1 MEFICVIL
9 LVFAG
14 ITDSGADEYE
24 VIGPSAVMTV
34 SGEDVILPCSIKPNI
49 SAVNMRVEWIRLDLK
64 DSIVHL
70 YKDHKDIN
78 TDQLQSY
85 RGRTQVFKEELE
97 KGNTS
102 LKLSRVQISDEGL
115 YKCFIQSESWSDDIT
130 VNVTVEAVGSVPV
143 ITVDGFDG
151 SGGLHLQCESKG
163 WYPEPDLVWLNSEG
177 VTLTSESPDTHR
189 DDTDGFSVKHK
200 ITVYNTDTKYHCRVR
215 MNHHMMEAEIITSS
229 KMFHSWRSSVI
240 LISVAVVLSVIA
252 GILIS
257 VFVWKQREHELI
269 RQREK
274 RTVEIVTSLLR
285 NSSVNVTLDADSAHP
300 RLIVSHDGKQ
310 VRYEEQQQEGV
321 KNEDTGQNNKF
332 DECLCIVGNEG
343 FSSGCF
349 YYEVQVKG
357 ADRWYV
363 GVTRESAQRK
373 GRFRLNPQNGY
384 WTVDLISGNYC
395 ANENSFVLLSL
406 SVKPERIGVF
416 VDYEKGRVSFYDV
429 KSMCHIYSFTDQ
441 SFTKKLYPVLSL
453 GYESYNSPGPLII
466 CSDLS

>member
-1 MEFICVIL
+1 MKFICVIL
-9 LVFAG
+9 LILTGV
-14 ITDSGADEYE
+14 TQSDEYE
-24 VIGPSAVMTV
+24 VIGPSAPVMTV

-64 DSIVHL
+64 GSIVHR
-70 YKDHKDIN
+70 YEDHKDIN

-115 YKCFIQSESWSDDIT
+115 YKCFIQSQSWSDDIT
-130 VNVTVEAVGSVPV
+130 VDLRVEAVGRPLV

-151 SGGLHLQCESKG
+151 SGGLRLQCESKG
-163 WYPEPDLVWLNSEG
+163 WNPEPDLVWLNSEG

-215 MNHHMMEAEIITSS
+215 MNHHMMETEIITSS

-252 GILIS
+252 GILITR
-257 VFVWKQREHELI
+257 FVRKQRDL
-269 RQREK
+269 QREEQ
-274 RTVEIVTSLLR
+274 RIQNEREPLLMTVKNVTSLLR
-285 NSSVNVTLDADSAHP
+285 KHAVNVTLDADSAHP

-310 VRYEEQQQEGV
+310 VRCENKQLERV
-321 KNEDTGQNNKF
+321 KNEDTGQNYTF
-332 DECLCIVGNEG
+332 DSRFCVAGNEG

-357 ADRWYV
+357 VDCWRV

-373 GRFRLNPQNGY
+373 GLFSMEHQDGY
-384 WTVDLISGNYC
+384 WTVCLSGHRYY
-395 ANENSFVLLSL
+395 AGEKHVVLSL
-406 SVKPERIGVF
+406 SVNPERIGVF

-429 KSMCHIYSFTDQ
+429 ESMYHIHSFTAQ
-441 SFTKKLYPVLSL
+441 SFTKKLYPLL
-453 GYESYNSPGPLII
+453 FLESSVPLII
-466 CSDLS
+466 CRDLS